1 MHFTFW
7 IIDCKCIK
15 FFIALMHIVWRLSNF
30 ILNSYLVQV
39 IYHSSFKFIYSTIS
53 VSTKNVKERSEIW
66 IFANLRTLIWKPASH
81 TWFTGLAFFPP
92 FCFKNYKI
100 VMHIHCSYCV
110 MSVFFFS
117 VLFSATYSLDGLLIY
132 FFIRRNGGSYNN
144 RSHCCNDCVGQ
155 ELRRFSPL
163 ILRTFRLWVIFFL
176 FIFYFWNVKKRIET
190 WPKKMKR
197 KKKPLTISADKIR
210 KLGKAV
216 RIFVTAEEG
225 VLGRRWFMSRE
236 FFGGK
241 TLEKLN

>member
-15 FFIALMHIVWRLSNF
+15 FFIAWMQIVWRLSNF

-39 IYHSSFKFIYSTIS
+39 IYHSSFKFIYSSIS
-53 VSTKNVKERSEIW
+53 VSTKNVEERSELW
-66 IFANLRTLIWKPASH
+66 IFANLRALIWKPASH

-110 MSVFFFS
+110 MSVFFF
-117 VLFSATYSLDGLLIY
+117 LFSSRLLIPSMVCLFI

-163 ILRTFRLWVIFFL
+163 IVRTFRLWVIFFL
-176 FIFYFWNVKKRIET
+176 FIFSFL
-190 WPKKMKR
+190 KR
-197 KKKPLTISADKIR
+197 KKTNR
-210 KLGKAV
+210 N
-216 RIFVTAEEG
+216 VTEKDEKKKKTTYD
-225 VLGRRWFMSRE
+225 
-236 FFGGK
+236 FGGQNPK
-241 TLEKLN
+241 AW